1 MKKYRFK
8 LENLLKYRESIEER
22 KSFDLADAIR
32 EYEVQ
37 EKYIRKLT
45 MERQNSQKEFSQ
57 KQSQGITGA
66 LASLYINYM
75 DNVDT
80 KIKEEK
86 ASLDVL
92 SENVEEMRKA
102 FLEARK
108 ERKVAEELKS
118 SDFKRY
124 QQEVARLEQHIL
136 DEAASVRSH
145 PEHRGRI
152 TNYGSPNS

>member
-37 EKYIRKLT
+37 EKHLRKLT

-75 DNVDT
+75 ENVDT
-80 KIKEEK
+80 KIEEEK
-86 ASLDVL
+86 AKLDIL
-92 SENVEEMRKA
+92 SENVEEMRKE

-124 QQEVARLEQHIL
+124 QQEVARLEQRVL
-136 DEAASVRSH
+136 DEAATGL
-145 PEHRGRI
+145 RGKMAK
-152 TNYGSPNS
+152 PPFF